1 MKSVSLVCVAIIV
14 AAGIICG
21 CSSTK
26 VVRTDIEKKVDLS
39 GLWNDTD
46 SRLVSEE
53 MIKDCLSRA
62 WLNDFNIKAGK
73 TPVVIVGTVVNRSS
87 EHINSRLFT
96 TDLERSLINSGKVKF
111 VAAKQE
117 RDEIRGERIDQ
128 NQNATAETVK
138 PAYKETGA
146 DFMVQ
151 GSINTVKDEI
161 KGKYVILYQ
170 VNLEL
175 ISMANNEKAWIGQK
189 GIKKIVSRRAFGL

>member
-1 MKSVSLVCVAIIV
+1 MKSVSLVCLLLIV
-14 AAGIICG
+14 AVSVFSG

-87 EHINSRLFT
+87 EHINTHVFT

-117 RDEIRGERIDQ
+117 REDIREERIDQ
-128 NQNATAETVK
+128 AQNATTETAK
-138 PAYKETGA
+138 PAQKETGA

-151 GSINTVKDEI
+151 GSINTIKDEI

-175 ISMANNEKAWIGQK
+175 INMANNEKGWIGQK
-189 GIKKIVSRRAFGL
+189 EIKKVVSRRAFGL